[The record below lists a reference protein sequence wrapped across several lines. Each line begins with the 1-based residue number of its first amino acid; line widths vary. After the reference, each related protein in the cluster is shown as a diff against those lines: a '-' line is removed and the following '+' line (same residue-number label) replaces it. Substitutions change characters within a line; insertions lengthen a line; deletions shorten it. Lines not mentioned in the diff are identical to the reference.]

1 MSVAKTTTIRATSR
15 ASVKIGESYYT
26 VEYQEERPLPDTDI
40 DDAQLA
46 EERAVLWDVCNT
58 EVDNQ
63 IQDIINMY
71 ADNKR
76 SAKK

>member
-26 VEYQEERPLPDTDI
+26 VEYQEERLLPDTDI

-63 IQDIINMY
+63 IRDIINMY
-71 ADNKR
+71 ADTKR
-76 SAKK
+76 SAKR